1 MGDLLVAWLRTF
13 PTVTVECASL
23 SDLRDG
29 VALLEAFSEIDSMV
43 SVDAIKREV
52 GESWPLA
59 AKNLRSC
66 ATHIESF
73 YREELHKAADLSYV
87 DADAIAQGK
96 SDEGVQDMLEL
107 ILGCVIECGDN
118 QTYIGRILD
127 MEEEQQ
133 SALQAVV
140 QTVMGR
146 FPAIEESPTPDAG
159 AAAAAGSSPPPV
171 MRSTSGA
178 SESDSERAKR
188 YGSDDEHFG
197 PSAEESMRQLER
209 IEELTDHN
217 TSLKAKNQ
225 ELEQRVESLGQ
236 ENERLREEGDQRRTT
251 TDAAEWRVR
260 ELENDK
266 QERDAEI
273 DDLKRSA
280 ARKGEEL
287 RKMQDEVR
295 APLTRPHTPTRS
307 RYARYAAADA
317 RARMCS
323 WMCCARRRRRRTLRS
338 ARGGHSRTRCVAW
351 SRSCRRRRTSR
362 CRWRG
367 WSRRGRR

>member
-1 MGDLLVAWLRTF
+1 MGDLLVAWLRPF

-159 AAAAAGSSPPPV
+159 AAGLAVRDDAH
-171 MRSTSGA
+171 GA
-178 SESDSERAKR
+178 
-188 YGSDDEHFG
+188 
-197 PSAEESMRQLER
+197 
-209 IEELTDHN
+209 
-217 TSLKAKNQ
+217 
-225 ELEQRVESLGQ
+225 V
-236 ENERLREEGDQRRTT
+236 
-251 TDAAEWRVR
+251 
-260 ELENDK
+260 
-266 QERDAEI
+266 
-273 DDLKRSA
+273 
-280 ARKGEEL
+280 
-287 RKMQDEVR
+287 
-295 APLTRPHTPTRS
+295 
-307 RYARYAAADA
+307 
-317 RARMCS
+317 
-323 WMCCARRRRRRTLRS
+323 
-338 ARGGHSRTRCVAW
+338 
-351 SRSCRRRRTSR
+351 
-362 CRWRG
+362 
-367 WSRRGRR
+367 GRRK

>member
-13 PTVTVECASL
+13 PTVTVECSSL

-295 APLTRPHTPTRS
+295 APRAHPHTPTHTTTPLHRNPS
-307 RYARYAAADA
+307 
-317 RARMCS
+317 S
-323 WMCCARRRRRRTLRS
+323 
-338 ARGGHSRTRCVAW
+338 
-351 SRSCRRRRTSR
+351 
-362 CRWRG
+362 
-367 WSRRGRR
+367 